1 MTTLTLRQGLNGY
14 AGCVDTYIRSNSP
27 DSNYATHAELSWDGY
42 DGESGQQRM
51 SLIRFDGVFGTVI
64 QSSAVITSATLRVN
78 VFDAGDAASVHAS
91 NVSVCMLYLRSL
103 TCCGPKSQHEYFD
116 VPTYSVVNHRN
127 CFKL

>member
-51 SLIRFDGVFGTVI
+51 SLIRFDGVFGTTDSHSCRL
-64 QSSAVITSATLRVN
+64 SSRVQ
-78 VFDAGDAASVHAS
+78 
-91 NVSVCMLYLRSL
+91 L
-103 TCCGPKSQHEYFD
+103 
-116 VPTYSVVNHRN
+116 
-127 CFKL
+127 

>member
-91 NVSVCMLYLRSL
+91 NVSWAADVTWS
-103 TCCGPKSQHEYFD
+103 TFGSKSQ
-116 VPTYSVVNHRN
+116 V
-127 CFKL
+127 